1 MKKEV
6 RNIAASVRARL
17 IIIASESKRDYNA
30 ILRLYFQERFLY
42 RLSVSNYKSG
52 FILKGALLLMVND
65 ISKFRPTKDIDF
77 LCRRTFNAIEECIDV
92 VREIASVECN
102 DGVEF
107 IVEKVTAER
116 IQQKVDN
123 VGIRIHVPCKMDTI
137 KSYLS
142 IDFGFD
148 DTIINGPFEIDFP
161 ILLDFPAP
169 RIMVYSMESA
179 AAEKFEAIV
188 NLNFT
193 TSRMKDFFDLLF
205 IAECNIFDAN
215 TLRSAIMV
223 TFKNRGTNIQDRHI
237 VYDISFKEDEQKQ
250 VQWSSFL
257 NLNKLTSENNFA
269 NVITRI
275 AEFIEPVFVNDTN
288 LRWDSKLWKWI

>member
-17 IIIASESKRDYNA
+17 INIASESKRDYNA

-77 LCRRTFNAIEECIDV
+77 LSRKAFNAIEECIDV
-92 VREIASVECN
+92 VRDIASVECH

-107 IVEKVTAER
+107 VVDKITAER
-116 IQQKVDN
+116 IQQKEDN
-123 VGIRIHVPCKMDTI
+123 VGIRIHLPCKMDTI

-142 IDFGFD
+142 IDFGFGD
-148 DTIINGPFEIDFP
+148 KIINGPFEMNFP
-161 ILLDFPAP
+161 TLLDFPTP

-179 AAEKFEAIV
+179 VAEKFEAIV

-205 IAECNIFDAN
+205 IAECNIFEAK
-215 TLRSAIMV
+215 TLRNAIMV
-223 TFKNRGTNIQDRHI
+223 TFENRGTNIEDRHI
-237 VYDISFKEDEQKQ
+237 IYDISFKEDERKQ

-257 NLNKLTSENNFA
+257 KLNKLTSENNFT
-269 NVITRI
+269 NVVNRITD
-275 AEFIEPVFVNDTN
+275 FIEPVFVNDTN